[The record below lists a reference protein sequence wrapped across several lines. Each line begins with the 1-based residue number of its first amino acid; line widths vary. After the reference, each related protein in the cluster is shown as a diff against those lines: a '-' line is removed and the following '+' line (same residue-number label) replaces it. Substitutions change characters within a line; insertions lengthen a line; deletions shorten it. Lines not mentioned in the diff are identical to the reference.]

1 VFDTISNLTTQ
12 DAQVD
17 CFRNVAAHLAPGGCF
32 VIEMFVPA
40 LRLRPPG
47 EVYRTFHLDSHRLGF
62 DECDVATQ
70 TLYSH
75 HYRFH
80 DDTYDAVATP
90 LRHVW
95 PAELDLMARLAGL
108 RLRERAECVVLAVL
122 TPDLLFAI

>member
-1 VFDTISNLTTQ
+1 VTATPPDPNT
-12 DAQVD
+12 
-17 CFRNVAAHLAPGGCF
+17 
-32 VIEMFVPA
+32 A
-40 LRLRPPG
+40 LWCSTRS
-47 EVYRTFHLDSHRLGF
+47 RTSPRG
-62 DECDVATQ
+62 
-70 TLYSH
+70 SH